1 MFERLA
7 GQSGGVS
14 KTSAGS
20 YDVVVVGGGVV
31 GSAVA
36 NFLASQKDFD
46 GRIAVIERDPGYA
59 HAASARSVGGI
70 RQQFSTVENIQL
82 SMFAA
87 AFVKNAA
94 AHLSVNGAVPMLGF
108 NEAGYLF
115 LAAPDKSNRLRAN
128 HEIQIRNGATIALMD
143 PEALAAR
150 FPWLNVEGIAL
161 GAHGLENEGWVDPY
175 SLLMAFRNKARS
187 LGTDYMSGEVTGLRL
202 KNRAVV
208 SVQLAS
214 GESLACGAL
223 VNAAGARADQVA
235 AMAGVDLPVRPRKR
249 QVFVFECRETIA
261 DCPLVVDPSGMYFR
275 PESGRFLCGVSPLPA
290 SDPDTLDHD
299 VDYSVFDNTL
309 WPLLARRVAAFESI
323 KMVNAWACTYAYNT
337 LDQNAV
343 IGPHPEIRN
352 LFFAN
357 GFSGHGLQHSPGVG
371 RAVAELITFG
381 KYRSIDLSR
390 FGYERIADN
399 APVRELNVV

>member
-94 AHLSVNGAVPMLGF
+94 AHLSVNGAAPMLGF

-187 LGTDYMSGEVTGLRL
+187 LGTDY
-202 KNRAVV
+202 
-208 SVQLAS
+208 
-214 GESLACGAL
+214 
-223 VNAAGARADQVA
+223 
-235 AMAGVDLPVRPRKR
+235 
-249 QVFVFECRETIA
+249 
-261 DCPLVVDPSGMYFR
+261 
-275 PESGRFLCGVSPLPA
+275 
-290 SDPDTLDHD
+290 
-299 VDYSVFDNTL
+299 
-309 WPLLARRVAAFESI
+309 
-323 KMVNAWACTYAYNT
+323 
-337 LDQNAV
+337 
-343 IGPHPEIRN
+343 
-352 LFFAN
+352 
-357 GFSGHGLQHSPGVG
+357 
-371 RAVAELITFG
+371 
-381 KYRSIDLSR
+381 
-390 FGYERIADN
+390 
-399 APVRELNVV
+399 